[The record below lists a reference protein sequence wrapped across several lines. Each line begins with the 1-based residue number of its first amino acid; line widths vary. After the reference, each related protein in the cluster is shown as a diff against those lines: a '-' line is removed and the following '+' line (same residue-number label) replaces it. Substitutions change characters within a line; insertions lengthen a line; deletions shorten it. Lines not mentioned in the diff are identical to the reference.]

1 MKTSFK
7 TFALVIAFLASF
19 AFNAFADEKENKKV
33 TGFGT
38 GIFVSKSHKL
48 FVSVDKYND
57 ANAVL
62 TLTDKSGKAIYHETL
77 NKRVDKIR
85 KVLDINNLP
94 EGSYTIK
101 IFSNGERY
109 SKTIEVAEKYTQR
122 AISLR

>member
-1 MKTSFK
+1 MKTSIR
-7 TFALVIAFLASF
+7 TFALVIAFVASF
-19 AFNAFADEKENKKV
+19 AFNTFADEKENKKV
-33 TGFGT
+33 VGFGT

-57 ANAVL
+57 SNAIL

-77 NKRVDKIR
+77 NRKVDKIR
-85 KVLDINNLP
+85 KILDINTLP
-94 EGSYTIK
+94 AGNYTIE

-109 SKTIEVAEKYTQR
+109 SKTIEVAEQFTQR